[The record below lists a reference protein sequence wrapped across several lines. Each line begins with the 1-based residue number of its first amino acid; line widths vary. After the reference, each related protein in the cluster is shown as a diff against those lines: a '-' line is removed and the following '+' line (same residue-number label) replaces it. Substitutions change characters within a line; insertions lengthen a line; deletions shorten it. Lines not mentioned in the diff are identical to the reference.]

1 MRFIAF
7 LLLFYV
13 YAFCGV
19 VLDNTDKIS
28 DFKISYYQDLSKKQ
42 TIEDVQKIHFQKTVN
57 SRFTLGYPQGTV
69 WFKIDITNHTKQ
81 KNFLLYFTTDYCEYF
96 TYFEKVNGKWEKN
109 PQGSYVQ
116 RVKRFISDKNPS
128 HMFSI
133 TPGKSKSIY
142 VKVDTDL
149 SVIGEFIIYGS
160 SNAKVKDR
168 GFVYL
173 AYAFYFGGLVV
184 AIALNLF
191 LFFTFKESIYIFYV
205 GYLVSF
211 GGVLTT
217 LATLNIDLGYGNLEQ
232 VLGSA
237 PSFAL
242 FFLLQFFRK
251 LVHIKRKYK
260 KVDYLLITLSWIFMF
275 LGVMI
280 TMNNDP
286 WYEIMNMLSLPALFV
301 LLIGVF
307 LITLTSGW
315 KIKLYFA
322 VLLIHIIAL
331 TLMSLVYLDFVDNT
345 LFNFNAFKVFSFVEM
360 IFFSLLLANRAKEE
374 NIQKMKVQNILLEKE
389 VSYYKQMRKT
399 MQLTEENKELEKV
412 SITDKLTQK
421 LNRRGIDNWVEEKF
435 QQYQQT
441 SQKFGM
447 ILVDIDYFKKVNDTF
462 GHQVGDK
469 FLIEVAKILQ
479 LHTRNTDVV
488 GRWGGEEFLI
498 ICENMTLESLY
509 KVAENLRIIIEK
521 FDFGIIGGRTAS
533 FGIGLV
539 KEDDTKDTLL
549 KRVDDSLYISKRN
562 GRNKVSYID

>member
-1 MRFIAF
+1 
-7 LLLFYV
+7 
-13 YAFCGV
+13 
-19 VLDNTDKIS
+19 
-28 DFKISYYQDLSKKQ
+28 
-42 TIEDVQKIHFQKTVN
+42 
-57 SRFTLGYPQGTV
+57 
-69 WFKIDITNHTKQ
+69 
-81 KNFLLYFTTDYCEYF
+81 
-96 TYFEKVNGKWEKN
+96 
-109 PQGSYVQ
+109 
-116 RVKRFISDKNPS
+116 
-128 HMFSI
+128 
-133 TPGKSKSIY
+133 
-142 VKVDTDL
+142 
-149 SVIGEFIIYGS
+149 
-160 SNAKVKDR
+160 
-168 GFVYL
+168 
-173 AYAFYFGGLVV
+173 
-184 AIALNLF
+184 
-191 LFFTFKESIYIFYV
+191 
-205 GYLVSF
+205 
-211 GGVLTT
+211 
-217 LATLNIDLGYGNLEQ
+217 
-232 VLGSA
+232 
-237 PSFAL
+237 
-242 FFLLQFFRK
+242 
-251 LVHIKRKYK
+251 
-260 KVDYLLITLSWIFMF
+260 
-275 LGVMI
+275 
-280 TMNNDP
+280 MNNDP

-307 LITLTSGW
+307 LMTLTSGW
-315 KIKLYFA
+315 KVKLYFA